1 MKKQLFIALM
11 FFALPVSAGQ
21 QSSARE
27 YAETVNTYVNKWIKS
42 KYPNNPQLGSPEQY
56 IEQGEM
62 WYQTGVKL
70 KEVDLKE
77 KKVSNDFKRES
88 TLSRVYE
95 ACQDSTIDN
104 TAMLGSI
111 VATKAII
118 KACIKTV
125 MDGYEAGE

>member
-1 MKKQLFIALM
+1 MKKTLLIVLILTT
-11 FFALPVSAGQ
+11 LPVSAGQ

-27 YAETVNTYVNKWIKS
+27 YAEVVNNYVNKLIKS
-42 KYPNNPQLGSPEQY
+42 NHPTNPQLGNPQQY
-56 IEQGEM
+56 IKQGEM
-62 WYQTGVKL
+62 WYQTGVRL
-70 KEVDLKE
+70 RAIDNSD
-77 KKVSNDFKRES
+77 KKVSQDFKKKS
-88 TLSRVYE
+88 TLTQVND
-95 ACQDSTIDN
+95 ACQDSSIDN